1 MRPLI
6 PLLVLAFAI
15 ALPGAAH
22 AGGWA
27 TVEAS
32 GVPEGVSAGQTF
44 DLELVVKQHGRT
56 PLNDVTPSVQITS
69 PDGDRQTF
77 TGTHAG
83 RPGTYVVEMAYP
95 TAGTWATQ
103 LFDGFT
109 DATPHRLAPLE
120 VAPAGGGAT
129 GGGSDLPSPQVIAIA
144 IVALLFAGAW
154 IALVRRQ
161 RYLPAP

>member
-27 TVEAS
+27 TVQAA
-32 GVPEGVSAGQTF
+32 GVPDGVSAGQTF

-56 PLNDVTPSVQITS
+56 PLNDVTPSVQITNQ
-69 PDGDRQTF
+69 DGDTRTF

-120 VAPAGGGAT
+120 VAPAGGGTA

-154 IALVRRQ
+154 IVLVRRQ

>member
-1 MRPLI
+1 MRSLI
-6 PLLVLAFAI
+6 PLLVLAVAI

-32 GVPEGVSAGQTF
+32 GVPDGVSAGQTF
-44 DLELVVKQHGRT
+44 ELELVVKQHGRT
-56 PLNDVTPSVQITS
+56 PLDGLTPRVQITGD
-69 PDGDRQTF
+69 DGDTRTF
-77 TGTHAG
+77 TAVPAG
-83 RPGTYVVEMAYP
+83 APGTYVAELAYP
-95 TAGTWATQ
+95 STGTWQTR

-120 VAPAGGGAT
+120 VSAPGAGA
-129 GGGSDLPSPQVIAIA
+129 GGGSDLPSPQVVAIG
-144 IVALLFAGAW
+144 ILVLLFAGAW
-154 IALVRRQ
+154 IALARRE